1 MRLKTWMLALSL
13 PLILMSAVQAQGV
26 SVTTGDLYC
35 TVRCTSGKTITF
47 KASSPCYPFECAY
60 VCDESGN
67 GDCATD
73 KNGECMC
80 GPARPSPVNPQT
92 GTEAAI
98 FGEATAVAVDCPVV
112 VSATSAAEEGQRFA
126 SAADFLVRMTESL
139 SASGEQ
145 AELVRDLEGL
155 ANKYSDL
162 GESLR
167 MVAEEKSGTNLGF
180 LTAAVT
186 VGATTTACIDPFK
199 CTDQDGTAVE
209 IWGFNSC
216 NKCDVSRG
224 PGCKACCKHFTGNA
238 DDVRCSCDT
247 VVVAK

>member
-1 MRLKTWMLALSL
+1 MCS
-13 PLILMSAVQAQGV
+13 
-26 SVTTGDLYC
+26 
-35 TVRCTSGKTITF
+35 
-47 KASSPCYPFECAY
+47 
-60 VCDESGN
+60 ESNN

-80 GPARPSPVNPQT
+80 GPAQPSPTPGNPQT
-92 GTEAAI
+92 GAAAAI

-112 VSATSAAEEGQRFA
+112 VSATSAAEESQRFA

-139 SASGEQ
+139 SANGEQ
-145 AELVRDLEGL
+145 AELVRDLQGL
-155 ANKYSDL
+155 ASKYSDL

-167 MVAEEKSGTNLGF
+167 TVAEEKGGTNLGF
-180 LTAAVT
+180 LNAAVT
-186 VGATTTACIDPFK
+186 VGTSTTACIDPFK
-199 CTDQDGTAVE
+199 CTDQDGKAVE

-216 NKCDVSRG
+216 NKCDVNRG

-247 VVVAK
+247 VVAAQ